1 MGPRKRSKSREN
13 LHREGFQVFRKM
25 KFVRQKRNG
34 KKNGGRLAVR
44 RETNFGGNEPARAA
58 EILKFLIG
66 GAREAEIFETE
77 REKEN

>member
-1 MGPRKRSKSREN
+1 
-13 LHREGFQVFRKM
+13 M
-25 KFVRQKRNG
+25 KI
-34 KKNGGRLAVR
+34 KNGCRLAVR
-44 RETNFGGNEPARAA
+44 REINFGGNEPACAA